1 MSKYIPVIGLEI
13 HLETKTK
20 TKMFSSAPI
29 ISDARPNTNVVSLDL
44 GEPGALPTV
53 NKEAVKKALLMC
65 NALHMDIDPVVKFD
79 RKNYFYADLAKGY
92 QITQQDFPIGRGG
105 YVLIFLEDGTPRKIE
120 LERLHME
127 EDTAKQ
133 IHFSDYTLLDYNRAG
148 VPLVEIVTKPVIR
161 SGYEAMR
168 YVEKIRSI
176 AQFLEI
182 SDGRM
187 EEGSLRC
194 DVNISIMKEDAT
206 KLGTKVEIKNLNSIA
221 NVRKAI
227 EFEIER
233 QSKLLDEGLQ
243 VQQETRRF
251 DEGLKE
257 TVLMRVKSDAVDYKY
272 FREENI
278 LPIHLSNQFII
289 DTITASKE
297 SPDKK
302 YNRYTQEFKLSH
314 LEATKLLE
322 NIELTE
328 YFDQLSKLT
337 KYYREA
343 YNFLKGEVSAYLN
356 QTETNIN
363 SLPIPLKSMAKLLD
377 LFGSGLIN
385 NKTTREFFNEMI
397 SKNADP
403 EKLYEASKKAALS
416 DDDIT
421 KIVNTVLDEN
431 AQGIEDFK
439 NGKDRAFGF
448 LIGQIMKKSQGKAD
462 PKRSNEIL
470 KIELDKR

>member
-1 MSKYIPVIGLEI
+1 M
-13 HLETKTK
+13 
-20 TKMFSSAPI
+20 
-29 ISDARPNTNVVSLDL
+29 
-44 GEPGALPTV
+44 
-53 NKEAVKKALLMC
+53 NK
-65 NALHMDIDPVVKFD
+65 
-79 RKNYFYADLAKGY
+79 
-92 QITQQDFPIGRGG
+92 
-105 YVLIFLEDGTPRKIE
+105 
-120 LERLHME
+120 
-127 EDTAKQ
+127 
-133 IHFSDYTLLDYNRAG
+133 
-148 VPLVEIVTKPVIR
+148 
-161 SGYEAMR
+161 
-168 YVEKIRSI
+168 
-176 AQFLEI
+176 
-182 SDGRM
+182 
-187 EEGSLRC
+187 
-194 DVNISIMKEDAT
+194 
-206 KLGTKVEIKNLNSIA
+206 
-221 NVRKAI
+221 
-227 EFEIER
+227 
-233 QSKLLDEGLQ
+233 
-243 VQQETRRF
+243 
-251 DEGLKE
+251 
-257 TVLMRVKSDAVDYKY
+257 
-272 FREENI
+272 
-278 LPIHLSNQFII
+278 
-289 DTITASKE
+289 
-297 SPDKK
+297 
-302 YNRYTQEFKLSH
+302 
-314 LEATKLLE
+314 
-322 NIELTE
+322 